1 MDPLRLALFILLD
14 ITLLVGLSYY
24 TGFEPTSQRLA
35 DVLDAFTPQ
44 RCSSASS
51 SSGRSGAPTG
61 QRTPREAGGLQGMTV
76 SKTALSHLEP
86 TVLVKLL
93 LLTDIFLDGFQLKTH
108 RRYGI
113 AARPE
118 TLAGKVP
125 YLPTQLTGYRQG
137 TLSLQKPYH

>member
-1 MDPLRLALFILLD
+1 MRVLLD
-14 ITLLVGLSYY
+14 THTLLWFALN
-24 TGFEPTSQRLA
+24 
-35 DVLDAFTPQ
+35 DPQ
-44 RCSSASS
+44 LSSAAMAVILDPANDKLVSPAS
-51 SSGRSGAPTG
+51 
-61 QRTPREAGGLQGMTV
+61 QRTPREAGGLQGMAV
-76 SKTALSHLEP
+76 SKTAFSHLEP

-118 TLAGKVP
+118 MLAGKVP
-125 YLPTQLTGYRQG
+125 YLPTKLTGYRQG